1 MALVI
6 TLPPDLE
13 EKLRQRAAD
22 VGKDA
27 ATFARET
34 LEEKLHGPRSL
45 DEILAPFRRQ
55 VAESGMN
62 DSELDKFYESLRDE
76 VWRERQ
82 GLPT

>member
-1 MALVI
+1 MTLVI

-34 LEEKLHGPRSL
+34 LEEKLQGPRTL
-45 DEILAPFRRQ
+45 DEILAPFRKQ
-55 VAESGMN
+55 VAQSQMSE
-62 DSELDKFYESLRDE
+62 SELDGFYETLRDE
-76 VWRERQ
+76 VWQQRRDE
-82 GLPT
+82 PK